1 MISSKISIEEIR
13 ALVDT
18 IPGLGWAAWPN
29 GDFICQSVSMEA
41 YTGFPS
47 SKFVTRDVQSGEF
60 AWSALLHSDDYG
72 RLEAAWL
79 GAVASRG
86 TFDVAH
92 RVRTAAGIFR
102 WLRTTARPQIDA
114 AGEIV
119 FWLGTCL
126 DIHDTI
132 LEVEASRER
141 ERALQKFID
150 AVPVPIWS
158 ADSLGK
164 PTYFNEALKSQVGIS
179 DANAIEQFSL
189 DGVLSRVIHPDD
201 LASVASNLKAAFA
214 GEAHFK
220 QKYRQV
226 RADGRYRWT
235 KGEANALRDDDGT
248 VKRWLGVAQD
258 IDDEVSAQVAIAER
272 EARLA
277 LIVETMPGLL
287 WVSSPDGQPTYF
299 SRQLEEWSGI
309 TVDQL
314 AGGGRE
320 ADALSAIIEATIHPD
335 HKEDVE
341 TTIRESFRSGEP
353 WFRRFRQRRFDG
365 NWRWLE
371 ARMEPLR
378 DDSGKVIQWYG
389 LQVDIENEF
398 LAQESLRVSQDKLA
412 KASRYAGM
420 AELSASIAHELSQP
434 LAAVIMSADA
444 CRRWLEMASPNIE
457 RAKQSADCVVRDA
470 NIATEVVKRIRA
482 LFQHKSEGRERV
494 DINLLIQGV
503 KDMMSEELASNGVRL
518 ELKLERSLDP
528 ISIDVIQIQQVL
540 VNLLH
545 NASEAMAV
553 ATGRERMITVK
564 TLASDLGAVVEIS
577 DTGSGIED
585 IDRIFMPFFTT
596 KESGMGMGLS
606 ICESIVTSHGGRIWA
621 ENTDGGARISF
632 TIRSTSEAFSTLT
645 PEEAGVQVSA

>member
-1 MISSKISIEEIR
+1 M
-13 ALVDT
+13 

-29 GDFICQSVSMEA
+29 GNLICQSLSLEA
-41 YTGFPS
+41 YTGFPN
-47 SKFVTRDVQSGEF
+47 SKVGARDVEGKFS
-60 AWSALLHSDDYG
+60 WSELVHGDDY
-72 RLEAAWL
+72 RDLEVAWL
-79 GAVASRG
+79 LAVG
-86 TFDVAH
+86 NGDVYNVAH
-92 RVRTAAGIFR
+92 RVRTSSGKFR
-102 WLRTTARPQIDA
+102 WIRTTARPQINA
-114 AGEIV
+114 EGEIV
-119 FWLGTCL
+119 FWLGTCV
-126 DIHDTI
+126 DIHEAI
-132 LEVEASRER
+132 LEAEASKAR

-150 AVPVPIWS
+150 AVPVPIWA
-158 ADSLGK
+158 ADTLGN
-164 PTYFNEALKSQVGIS
+164 PTYFNEALKAQVGFSIS
-179 DANAIEQFSL
+179 HTIEQSSL
-189 DGVLSRVIHPDD
+189 EGALARVIHPDD
-201 LASVASNLKAAFA
+201 LEQVTSGLKAALS
-214 GEAHFK
+214 GGPRFK
-220 QKYRQV
+220 QRYRQV
-226 RADGRYRWT
+226 RADGGYRWT
-235 KGEANALRDDDGT
+235 KGEANALTGDDGT
-248 VKRWLGVAQD
+248 VERWLGVAQD
-258 IDDEVSAQVAIAER
+258 IDDEVSAQITIAER

-299 SRQLEEWSGI
+299 SRQLEEWSGV
-309 TVDQL
+309 TVDQI
-314 AGGGRE
+314 AGRDG
-320 ADALSAIIEATIHPD
+320 DALKWIIHATIHPD
-335 HKEDVE
+335 DREDVE
-341 TTIRESFRSGEP
+341 TTIRESFRSGKP
-353 WFRRFRQRRFDG
+353 WFRRFRQRRSDG
-365 NWRWLE
+365 SWRWLE

-378 DDSGKVIQWYG
+378 DSNGKIIQWYG

-398 LAQESLRVSQDKLA
+398 VAQESLRVSQEKLA

-503 KDMMSEELASNGVRL
+503 KDMMSEELASKGVRL

-553 ATGRERMITVK
+553 ATGRERMITVE

-621 ENTDGGARISF
+621 ENTDVGARVSF
-632 TIRSTSEAFSTLT
+632 SIRSTSEVFSTLT
-645 PEEAGVQVSA
+645 GEEAGFQVSA